1 MDARQLD
8 RSSLDQHSPASPTPH
23 KGVGFEVPRIPRHN
37 LQIKMIITTT
47 YIIISSII
55 ATGAYAVGLAQRRE
69 RRRLVTMVQSA
80 TIPHRLEQPV
90 SQLAELRM
98 ELELATL
105 QLEAER
111 LETERL
117 RSIIRSTMR

>member
-1 MDARQLD
+1 
-8 RSSLDQHSPASPTPH
+8 
-23 KGVGFEVPRIPRHN
+23 
-37 LQIKMIITTT
+37 MIIT
-47 YIIISSII
+47 YILVSSII
-55 ATGAYAVGLAQRRE
+55 ATGAFAVGLAQRRE

-90 SQLAELRM
+90 SQIAELQM
-98 ELELATL
+98 ELELRTL

-111 LETERL
+111 LESDRL

>member
-1 MDARQLD
+1 
-8 RSSLDQHSPASPTPH
+8 
-23 KGVGFEVPRIPRHN
+23 
-37 LQIKMIITTT
+37 MIITT
-47 YIIISSII
+47 YIILSSII
-55 ATGAYAVGLAQRRE
+55 ATAAFAVGRAQRRE

-90 SQLAELRM
+90 SQLAELQM
-98 ELELATL
+98 ELELARL

-111 LETERL
+111 LESDRL